1 MADSD
6 GTLGLTG
13 AVSMALGGMIGG
25 GIYAVLGV
33 VVNISGTLSW
43 LAFSLAGLVAMCA
56 GYSYIK
62 LNQLSDP
69 EGASPTYL
77 EWFADS
83 STLAGMAGWT
93 LLLGYIGSMA
103 MYGYAFGSYSVDIVG
118 QEALFGVPL
127 RPLLSAAIVLAF
139 VGLNVV
145 GVEESN
151 WVEIVLVV
159 VKILVLVGF
168 IALGLRYAL
177 DGNQLRT
184 GARSVEGVST
194 LSAAVMAAA
203 VSFVAFQGWQLLF
216 YSQAT
221 IEDHSDT
228 NPKAIF
234 VSIPTAVAIYIGVA
248 IVTTSLVGLDLIA
261 EHPET
266 ALAVAA
272 EQFGGSLGH
281 LVISLSA
288 LFSTASAINATL
300 FTSAQ
305 FSDRLIANGML
316 PDVLDAD
323 SPGDPEEGSGLP
335 TRIVLV
341 FGALTTAFTVV
352 GSLQGITS
360 FASLTFIVVF
370 GGMSYLALTQR
381 DHEDVSAIPPAIGL
395 VGTAT
400 FLPLM
405 LWHLFS
411 AQRGVFYTVVAI
423 SAVAVA
429 VELAYFRSKRFGQP
443 PATHADD

>member
-1 MADSD
+1 MTESD
-6 GTLGLTG
+6 GQLGLTG
-13 AVSMALGGMIGG
+13 AISMALGGMIGG

-33 VVNISGTLSW
+33 VVNISGTLAW
-43 LAFSLAGLVAMCA
+43 LSFVLAGVVAMCA

-77 EWFADS
+77 EWFAGS

-103 MYGYAFGSYSVDIVG
+103 MYGYAFGSYAVDIVG
-118 QEALFGVPL
+118 VEAVLGIPL
-127 RPLLSAAIVLAF
+127 RPLLSAGIVLSF
-139 VGLNVV
+139 VALNVV

-159 VKILVLVGF
+159 VKIVVLLGF
-168 IALGLRYAL
+168 IALGLYYGAQ
-177 DGNQLRT
+177 NTQLTT
-184 GARSVEGVST
+184 GASSIEGLST
-194 LSAAVMAAA
+194 APSIIMAAA
-203 VSFVAFQGWQLLF
+203 VSFVAFQGWQLLL

-234 VSIPTAVAIYIGVA
+234 ISIPSAVAIYIGVA
-248 IVTTSLVGLDLIA
+248 IVTTSLVGLDLISQ
-261 EHPET
+261 HPEV
-266 ALAVAA
+266 ALATAA
-272 EQFGGSLGH
+272 DQFGGSLGH
-281 LVISLSA
+281 FIISLSA

-316 PDVLDAD
+316 PEILDAKTPD
-323 SPGDPEEGSGLP
+323 DPEEGGGLP
-335 TRIVLV
+335 TRIILV
-341 FGALTTAFTVV
+341 FGALTTLFTIL

-381 DHEDVSAIPPAIGL
+381 DHGDVSAIPPAIGL
-395 VGTAT
+395 LGTAT

-405 LWHLFS
+405 LYHLFS
-411 AQRGVFYTVVAI
+411 SQRTVFYTVLGISLVAI
-423 SAVAVA
+423 V
-429 VELAYFRSKRFGQP
+429 VELAYFRVDRFGQP
-443 PATHADD
+443 AATTDSD